1 MPEKKQS
8 NINVQLVQSNLN
20 QGSFA
25 QVKNKMNEGLTSYA
39 RRQSCECI
47 LLQRSELIIST
58 RAKRQQ

>member
-1 MPEKKQS
+1 MSEKKKQS
-8 NINVQLVQSNLN
+8 NTHVQSNLTVYK
-20 QGSFA
+20 GSFA

-39 RRQSCECI
+39 KRQSCECI